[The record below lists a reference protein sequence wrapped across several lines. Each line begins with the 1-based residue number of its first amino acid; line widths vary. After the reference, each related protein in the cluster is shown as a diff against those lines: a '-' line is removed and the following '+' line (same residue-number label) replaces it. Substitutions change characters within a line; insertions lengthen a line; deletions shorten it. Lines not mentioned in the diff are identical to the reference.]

1 MGYPGKNRK
10 SYETPKHPW
19 QAARIAGEVELIKRY
34 GLRNKREVWKAHS
47 DLKNYREL
55 ARKLLA
61 ESTKGKVSGSVKVD
75 ADNILN
81 RLKRYGLLKMNGSLD
96 DILSLDVT
104 HFLGRRLQ
112 TQVHKQGLAN
122 TTKQARQF
130 IVHGH
135 ISIGGR
141 KVTVPGYL
149 VSMNEELLIGYY
161 GCSPLVHESHVSR
174 PRIAENKMTKP
185 VRMINELSDPIETAK
200 TIRGDRGD
208 QTIRGDQTAGKVK
221 MGV

>member
-19 QAARIAGEVELIKRY
+19 QAARIESEVELVKRY
-34 GLRNKREVWKAHS
+34 GLRNRREVWKAHS
-47 DLKNYREL
+47 SLKKYREL

-61 ESTKGKVSGSVKVD
+61 ESAKGKLAGNVKTD
-75 ADNILN
+75 SDNILN
-81 RLKRYGLLKMNGSLD
+81 RLKRYGLLKTDAGLD

-104 HFLGRRLQ
+104 NFLERRLQ

-122 TTKQARQF
+122 TVRQARQF

-135 ISIGGR
+135 IMVGGR

-149 VSMNEELLIGYY
+149 VPTGEELLIGYY
-161 GCSPLVHESHVSR
+161 SSSVLASESHAAR
-174 PRIAENKMTKP
+174 PAQVVKGIAAAEAP
-185 VRMINELSDPIETAK
+185 EPEAK
-200 TIRGDRGD
+200 
-208 QTIRGDQTAGKVK
+208 AE
-221 MGV
+221 MEA

>member
-10 SYETPKHPW
+10 SYHTPKHPW
-19 QAARIAGEVELIKRY
+19 QATRMEPEVELIKKY

-47 DLKNYREL
+47 ALKKYREL

-61 ESTKGKVSGSVKVD
+61 ESAKGKLGSHVKTD

-81 RLKRYGLLKMNGSLD
+81 RLKRYGLLKTDAGLD

-104 HFLGRRLQ
+104 NFLERRLQ

-122 TTKQARQF
+122 TLKQARQF

-135 ISIGGR
+135 ISVAGR
-141 KVTVPGYL
+141 KITVPGYL
-149 VSMNEELLIGYY
+149 VPTNEELLLDYY
-161 GCSPLVHESHVSR
+161 AGSALLNESHAAR
-174 PRIAENKMTKP
+174 PGQ
-185 VRMINELSDPIETAK
+185 VVK
-200 TIRGDRGD
+200 TITLGSS
-208 QTIRGDQTAGKVK
+208 K
-221 MGV
+221 MEA